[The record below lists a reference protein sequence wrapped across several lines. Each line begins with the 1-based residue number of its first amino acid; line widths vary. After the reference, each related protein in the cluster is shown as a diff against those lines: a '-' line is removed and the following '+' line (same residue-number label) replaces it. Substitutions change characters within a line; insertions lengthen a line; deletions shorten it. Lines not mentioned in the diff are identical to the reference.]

1 MFIFSFFETDDFS
14 PVPEGAIVSD
24 AKEDE
29 PEISVEDLHKVILSK
44 LDKCA
49 NALTEERVKQFD
61 TQLKNLEIEIEN
73 TENKL
78 KKLYSEKEELS
89 KSKDLQDINN
99 IYKQMKESGITI
111 EQLFASVQKP
121 KRAYNKKNTNKEN
134 EA

>member
-1 MFIFSFFETDDFS
+1 M
-14 PVPEGAIVSD
+14 A
-24 AKEDE
+24 
-29 PEISVEDLHKVILSK
+29 
-44 LDKCA
+44 
-49 NALTEERVKQFD
+49 RVKQFD

-78 KKLYSEKEELS
+78 KKLYSEKEELC